1 MSRAF
6 VKERDGEEAPDS
18 LPQRPVS
25 PHPNYVTPAGLA
37 ELQAKVAELLREK
50 ARLSGEDSMDAMQ
63 RLRSVEREL
72 RYYES
77 RVASAIVVDPVTQP
91 RDRVHFGA
99 TVEVEDETGTV
110 SRYTI
115 VGEDEADAVRGR
127 ISWVSPLARALLGA
141 EVGERVTW
149 KRPAG
154 DKELIVRIIT
164 G

>member
-6 VKERDGEEAPDS
+6 VKERDDEEAPDS

-25 PHPNYVTPAGLA
+25 PHPNYITPAGLA

-50 ARLSGEDSMDAMQ
+50 ARLSGEESMDAVQ
-63 RLRSVEREL
+63 RLRSVERDL
-72 RYYES
+72 RYYEG
-77 RVASAIVVDPVTQP
+77 RVASAIVVEPATQP

-99 TVEVEDETGTV
+99 AVEVEDETGAV

-115 VGEDEADAVRGR
+115 VGEDEADAARGR

-141 EVGERVTW
+141 EVGDSVTW
-149 KRPAG
+149 RRPAG
-154 DKELIVRIIT
+154 DKELIVRAIT
-164 G
+164 A

>member
-25 PHPNYVTPAGLA
+25 PHPNYMTPAGLA

-50 ARLSGEDSMDAMQ
+50 ARLSGEDSMDAVQ

-72 RYYES
+72 RYYEG
-77 RVASAIVVDPVTQP
+77 RVASAIVADPATQP

-99 TVEVEDETGTV
+99 TVEVEDETGAV

-115 VGEDEADAVRGR
+115 VGEDEADAARGR

-141 EVGERVTW
+141 EVGESVTW
-149 KRPAG
+149 RRPAG
-154 DKELIVRIIT
+154 DKELIVRAIT
-164 G
+164 A